1 MEQPRIL
8 SPDVYAPLGTRS
20 RVLTRNT
27 NLERTLAD
35 AVSTSVTGASRMSV
49 LPQHVSQ

>member
-20 RVLTRNT
+20 RVLTENT
-27 NLERTLAD
+27 ILKRILAE
-35 AVSTSVTGASRMSV
+35 AVSTPVTGTPRMSV